1 VDAYRSLQRGSKSI
15 SVRLCS
21 GGLPVAD
28 AAHLLSMEGV
38 CKRVPDAADRWLF
51 EAAALGL
58 HRGEFVA
65 VLGESGVGKSTLLHI
80 VAGLDR
86 KDGGTLCFAGQDLD
100 ALDDDA
106 RTLLRRRQMGF
117 IFQAFHLIPQ
127 LTVAENIALPWRL
140 NALPR
145 KGLPER
151 VRKLARFLGI
161 DHRLEAW
168 PRELSGGEMQR
179 VAVARATLHD
189 PALILADEPTGS
201 LDPDSA
207 GQVLELLRDAGQRAG
222 SAILMVTHSD
232 VAAACAQRR
241 FRLER
246 RGLRQL

>member
-1 VDAYRSLQRGSKSI
+1 VA
-15 SVRLCS
+15 
-21 GGLPVAD
+21 PVAE
-28 AAHLLSMEGV
+28 LLTLEGV
-38 CKRVPDAADRWLF
+38 CKRVPDALDRWLF
-51 EAAALGL
+51 EDVALRLDG
-58 HRGEFVA
+58 GEFVA
-65 VLGESGVGKSTLLHI
+65 ILGESGIGKSTLLHI
-80 VAGLDR
+80 IAGLDR
-86 KDGGTLCFAGQDLD
+86 KDGGRLTFAGQNLD
-100 ALDDDA
+100 ELDDDA

-145 KGLPER
+145 KGLSER
-151 VRKLARFLGI
+151 VQKRARFLGI
-161 DHRLEAW
+161 EHRLQAW

-207 GQVLELLRDAGQRAG
+207 AQVLDLLRDAGLRAG

-232 VAAACAQRR
+232 VAAACARRR

-246 RGLRQL
+246 QGLRPL

>member
-1 VDAYRSLQRGSKSI
+1 M
-15 SVRLCS
+15 
-21 GGLPVAD
+21 AD

-51 EAAALGL
+51 EAVALGL